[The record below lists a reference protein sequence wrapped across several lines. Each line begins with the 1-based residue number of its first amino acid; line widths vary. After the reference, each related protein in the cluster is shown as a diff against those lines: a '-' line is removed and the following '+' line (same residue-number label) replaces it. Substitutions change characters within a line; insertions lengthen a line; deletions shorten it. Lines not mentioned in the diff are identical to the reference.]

1 LKLYTHIKLLFNC
14 AKKFNTFMNLSITDA
29 APTRSETLGRYVQRI
44 REALSLTQLELSI
57 KAGIHVQTIRKIESG
72 ATSRLSQKGKSG
84 LAAALQLPQEY
95 LDAVTKQTP
104 VEVVSALK
112 FCPQCWVPGTTLTVE
127 NHISSKFI
135 EKKWNKK
142 LDTFIKTYAE
152 ECISILNRTIK

>member
-1 LKLYTHIKLLFNC
+1 
-14 AKKFNTFMNLSITDA
+14 MNLSITDA

-44 REALSLTQLELSI
+44 REALSLSQLELSI

-112 FCPQCWVPGTTLTVE
+112 FCPKCWTPGTTLDPMWT
-127 NHISSKFI
+127 SLRSKYCFACGTTLRDRCGSCNEPI
-135 EKKWNKK
+135 MSLKFRFCPYCGESYKQ
-142 LDTFIKTYAE
+142 
-152 ECISILNRTIK
+152 

>member
-1 LKLYTHIKLLFNC
+1 
-14 AKKFNTFMNLSITDA
+14 MNLSITDA
-29 APTRSETLGRYVQRI
+29 APSQSETLGRYIQRI

-95 LDAVTKQTP
+95 LDAVTKQTS

-112 FCPQCWVPGTTLTVE
+112 FCPRCWVPGTTLDPMWT
-127 NHISSKFI
+127 SLRSKYCFACGTTLRDRCGSCNEPI
-135 EKKWNKK
+135 MSLKFRFCPYCGESYKQQ
-142 LDTFIKTYAE
+142 IH
-152 ECISILNRTIK
+152 